1 MNEGLKPGSGRWL
14 LPEGIE
20 EVLPSQARYLEKI
33 RQELLQLFD
42 GWGYDLVIPPLV
54 EFLDSLLVGTGNDLE
69 LQTFKLTDQLSGR
82 LMGVRADLTP
92 QIARIEAYHLKNR
105 GPARLCYIGEVLR
118 TRSDGFGRNRSPLQV
133 GAELYGHS
141 GIESDFEVLQLMV
154 ESLSTAG
161 IKNAHV
167 DLGHVTI
174 FRLLADAA
182 ALDESQEQTLFS
194 ALQRKAKPEIK
205 EFLDQFVLDQSLHK
219 MLSGLADLNG
229 SEGVL
234 SVARELFKGAPEG
247 VLKALDELEWLADSM
262 KDRYPDLP
270 LYFDLA
276 ELRGYKYQTGLVFA
290 AFVLGHGQE
299 VARGGRYDDIGQ
311 AFGRA
316 RPATGFS
323 LDLKTVVGLLA
334 SVPAEKPAAIFAP
347 CSSDPELAAL
357 VNRLRQ
363 QGKRVL
369 NELPGQKI
377 DFLESGCNQILE
389 NKKGRWDVSTLPES
403 IEKK

>member
-20 EVLPSQARYLEKI
+20 EVLPSQARYLEKV
-33 RQELLQLFD
+33 RQELFQLFD

-69 LQTFKLTDQLSGR
+69 LQTFKLTDQISGR

-92 QIARIEAYHLKNR
+92 QVARIEAHHLKNQ
-105 GPARLCYIGEVLR
+105 GPTRLCYIGEVLR
-118 TRSDGFGRNRSPLQV
+118 TRSEGFGRNRSPLQV

-141 GIESDFEVLQLMV
+141 GVESDFEVLQLMV

-161 IKNAHV
+161 ITNAHV

-182 ALDESQEQTLFS
+182 GLKESQEKILFS

-205 EFLDQFVLDQSLHK
+205 EFLDQVVLDKQLHR

-229 SEGVL
+229 AEDVL
-234 SVARELFKGAPEG
+234 LEARELFEDAPEG
-247 VLKALDELEWLADSM
+247 VLKALDELQWLADAM
-262 KDRYPDLP
+262 KDRYPALP

-276 ELRGYKYQTGLVFA
+276 ELRGYKYQTGVVFA
-290 AFVLGHGQE
+290 AFVPGHGQE

-323 LDLKTVVGLLA
+323 MDLKTVVALTAA
-334 SVPAEKPAAIFAP
+334 SIEKQTSIFAP
-347 CSSDPELAAL
+347 CSSDPELMRL
-357 VNRLRQ
+357 VNQLRQ
-363 QGKRVL
+363 QGDRII
-369 NELPGQKI
+369 NELPGQKV
-377 DFLESGCNQILE
+377 DFVESGCDRILANE
-389 NKKGRWDVSTLPES
+389 NGIWKVLKLPES
-403 IEKK
+403 IKK

>member
-1 MNEGLKPGSGRWL
+1 MNEGLKPDSGRWL

-20 EVLPSQARYLEKI
+20 EVLPSQARYLEKV
-33 RQELLQLFD
+33 RQELFQLFD

-92 QIARIEAYHLKNR
+92 QVARIEAHHLKNQ
-105 GPARLCYIGEVLR
+105 GPTRLCYIGEVLR
-118 TRSDGFGRNRSPLQV
+118 TRSEGFGRNRSPLQV

-141 GIESDFEVLQLMV
+141 GVESDFEVLQLMV

-161 IKNAHV
+161 ITNTHI

-182 ALDESQEQTLFS
+182 GLNESQEQLLFS

-205 EFLDQFVLDQSLHK
+205 ELLSQCVLNQSLHD

-229 SEGVL
+229 AEDVL
-234 SVARELFKGAPEG
+234 LEARALFESAPEG
-247 VLKALDELEWLADSM
+247 VLKALDELQWLADAM
-262 KDRYPDLP
+262 RNRYPELP

-276 ELRGYKYQTGLVFA
+276 ELRGYRYQTGVVFA
-290 AFVLGHGQE
+290 AFVPGHGQE
-299 VARGGRYDDIGQ
+299 VARGGRYDDIGR

-334 SVPAEKPAAIFAP
+334 TVPAEKPVAIFAP
-347 CSSDPELAAL
+347 CSSDPELTEL

-363 QGKRVL
+363 QGHRVL

-377 DFLESGCNQILE
+377 DFTESGCNQILE
-389 NKKGRWDVSTLPES
+389 KKNDRWEVSKLPQ
-403 IEKK
+403 

>member
-1 MNEGLKPGSGRWL
+1 MNEVLKPDSGRWL

-20 EVLPSQARYLEKI
+20 EVLPSQARYLEKV
-33 RQELLQLFD
+33 RQELFQLFD

-82 LMGVRADLTP
+82 LMGVRADITP
-92 QIARIEAYHLKNR
+92 QIARIEAHHLKNQ
-105 GPARLCYIGEVLR
+105 GPTRLCYIGEVLR
-118 TRSDGFGRNRSPLQV
+118 TRSDGFARNRSPLQV
-133 GAELYGHS
+133 GVELYGHS

-154 ESLSTAG
+154 ESLSITG
-161 IKNAHV
+161 ITNTHV
-167 DLGHVTI
+167 DLGHVAV

-194 ALQRKAKPEIK
+194 ALQRKAKPEIE

-247 VLKALDELEWLADSM
+247 VLKALDELQWLADAM
-262 KDRYPDLP
+262 KDRYPALP

-276 ELRGYKYQTGLVFA
+276 ELRGYKYQTGIVFA
-290 AFVLGHGQE
+290 AFVPGHGQE
-299 VARGGRYDDIGQ
+299 VARGGRYDGIGK

-323 LDLKTVVGLLA
+323 LDLKTVVGLIA
-334 SVPAEKPAAIFAP
+334 EVPVEKPAAIFAP
-347 CSSDPELAAL
+347 CSSDPELTKL
-357 VNRLRQ
+357 VNQLRQ
-363 QGKRVL
+363 QGNRVL

-377 DFLESGCNQILE
+377 DFVEFGCNQILE
-389 NKKGRWDVSTLPES
+389 NKNGRWKVSKLPN
-403 IEKK
+403 